1 MRNLGQA
8 RPAAIGRQ
16 RWRELTIRF
25 GRELRTARIT
35 AGLTQAQLGMRA
47 EVSQEAV
54 SAAERGTR
62 HPSWD
67 VACRLA
73 AGCGTELSIRLYPAD
88 GVSLRDSGQMRLA
101 EEIAT
106 AAHPAWHIRLEHPVG
121 DGSRRAH
128 DIVME
133 LASEIDA
140 VEIERGFADVQ
151 GQLRA
156 AQLKRDVLAQRSDR
170 PVRLILA
177 VPDTASVRRVV
188 REHAALFARTMP
200 IPSRRIWQAI
210 RSGTPIGGDGILFV
224 PPATPARP
232 APSTTQRATNSLIA
246 ATR

>member
-16 RWRELTIRF
+16 RWRELRVRF
-25 GRELRTARIT
+25 GRDLRTARVT
-35 AGLTQAQLGMRA
+35 AGLTQAQLGKRA

-54 SAAERGTR
+54 SAAERGAR

-73 AGCGTELSIRLYPAD
+73 AGCGTELSIRLYTAD
-88 GVSLRDSGQMRLA
+88 GVSLRDSGQLRLA
-101 EEIAT
+101 EAIST

-133 LASEIDA
+133 LADEIYA
-140 VEIERGFADVQ
+140 VEIERGFGDVQ
-151 GQLRA
+151 GQFRA

-170 PVRLILA
+170 PVRLVLA
-177 VPDTASVRRVV
+177 VPDTASARRVV
-188 REHAALFARTMP
+188 RDHAALFARAMP
-200 IPSRRIWQAI
+200 IPSRTLWRAI
-210 RSGTPIGGDGILFV
+210 RSGTCTGGDGILFV
-224 PPATPARP
+224 PSPARVRP
-232 APSTTQRATNSLIA
+232 APTTT
-246 ATR
+246 